1 MNDTSFIR
9 ARRPEQK
16 AQRAEEI
23 LDAARL
29 LLDEGGLEAV
39 TLAAIAREAGVVK
52 SNLYRYFESR
62 EEILFRLMLEE
73 SHDLID
79 SGVTNLAP
87 LAGTDDIPA
96 LAGIM
101 AGDFAT
107 RPRFCLLI
115 SRMAPILEQNISVE
129 TLIEM
134 KREVVGL
141 LLRIAEAISKA
152 IPSLTQD
159 AALQGLNMVIHNIA
173 GLWPI
178 AHPPE
183 AVSMALEEPD
193 LAFMKQEFETAA
205 AEAIAAIF
213 EGVRVGQSRGSA

>member
-23 LDAARL
+23 LDAARKV
-29 LLDEGGLEAV
+29 LDEGGIEAV

-73 SHDLID
+73 SEALID
-79 SGVTNLAP
+79 EGVAHLAP
-87 LAGTDDIPA
+87 LAGSGDIPA
-96 LAGIM
+96 LARIM
-101 AGDFAT
+101 AADFTA

-115 SRMAPILEQNISVE
+115 SQMAPILERNISVE
-129 TLIEM
+129 TLIGM

-141 LLRIAEAISKA
+141 LFRMSEAISAA
-152 IPSLTQD
+152 IPTLGPE
-159 AALQGLNMVIHNIA
+159 AALQGLHMVIHNIA
-173 GLWPI
+173 GLWPM
-178 AHPPE
+178 ANPPE
-183 AVSMALEEPD
+183 AVTKALEQPD
-193 LAFMKQEFETAA
+193 LAFMKQEFEDAA
-205 AEAIAAIF
+205 AAAIAAIF
-213 EGVRVGQSRGSA
+213 EGVRVLQQKSAV